1 MIYGLIPIMYLAIN
15 PMLNDS
21 STIIRALIV
30 SSVPPLYL
38 IFKNVTFKEYRV
50 ESLFLSTILFLY
62 LIYWSLFQ
70 NQSYADFLFGAYGR
84 GNGFLPL
91 VGLYLLIIISAECFL
106 RDNELFFRYTYAILS
121 LSIIYGIFQAFG
133 LDMFK
138 YSGSNTGIR
147 LTLGNANF
155 ASALLGIVSA
165 IPLGKFFD
173 NKSKNK
179 PLHLV
184 MYFLTLILIFQT
196 DSSQGFV
203 LWILTGLLF
212 IYFRLV
218 KSGRINFRKLLIINS
233 SFLIS
238 LISILLVFKDSPRIL
253 NVWNSFQVEAR
264 YEHWLTGLRIWKD
277 HAFFGVG
284 IDNLNKYTGQYM
296 SQNWSAELGGAS
308 VPDKSHNTV
317 IDHFA
322 NGGTLVGILW
332 VGIIVLISWYA
343 IKIQINK
350 KTSLENWKIQ
360 ALGCMWF
367 TYLLQTFI
375 STDQILITFL
385 GFLAA
390 GGVIGVYHRE
400 YSKK

>member
-1 MIYGLIPIMYLAIN
+1 MYLAIN

-21 STIIRALIV
+21 STIIRAFIV

-173 NKSKNK
+173 NKGKNK
-179 PLHLV
+179 LLHLFI
-184 MYFLTLILIFQT
+184 YFLTLILIFQT

-218 KSGRINFRKLLIINS
+218 KSGRLNIGKLIIINS
-233 SFLIS
+233 SILIS

-277 HAFFGVG
+277 HAFFGIG
-284 IDNLNKYTGQYM
+284 IDNLSKYSGQYM

-350 KTSLENWKIQ
+350 QTSLENWKIQ

-385 GFLAA
+385 GFLTA